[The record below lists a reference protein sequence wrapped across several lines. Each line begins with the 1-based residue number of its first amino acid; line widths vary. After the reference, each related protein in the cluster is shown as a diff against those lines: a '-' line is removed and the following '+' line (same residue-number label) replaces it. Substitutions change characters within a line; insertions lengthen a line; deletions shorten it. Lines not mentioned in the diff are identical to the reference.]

1 MKSLISIDLQGTDFP
16 NWIGVIHIYE
26 KTRSKGVV
34 CDSTLNK
41 IDPMFSVKLWVVV
54 NLPVRSP

>member
-1 MKSLISIDLQGTDFP
+1 MKFLISIDLQGTDFP

-34 CDSTLNK
+34 SDSTLNK
-41 IDPMFSVKLWVVV
+41 MDPMLVLNFGWL
-54 NLPVRSP
+54 